1 MPRRIIPYAPW
12 LVPIARRLRNNSTLS
27 EILLWQHLKG
37 KQIFGYDFHRQ
48 RPVDRYIIDFFC
60 VELMLAIEIDG
71 SSHEIEGQWTKDSK
85 RQMRLEKF
93 GIHFLRFDDL
103 AVKKDAEEVARV
115 IAQWV
120 EEHHLN

>member
-1 MPRRIIPYAPW
+1 
-12 LVPIARRLRNNSTLS
+12 
-27 EILLWQHLKG
+27 
-37 KQIFGYDFHRQ
+37 
-48 RPVDRYIIDFFC
+48 
-60 VELMLAIEIDG
+60 MLAIEIDG